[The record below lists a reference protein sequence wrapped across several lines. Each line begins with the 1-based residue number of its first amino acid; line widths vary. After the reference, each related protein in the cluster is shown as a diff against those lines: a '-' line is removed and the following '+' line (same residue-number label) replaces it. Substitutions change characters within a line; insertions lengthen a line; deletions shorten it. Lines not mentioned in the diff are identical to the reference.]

1 MSGSLVESIL
11 ANIKGVATGW
21 DQEVERRRKIT
32 EMDPV
37 ADTLEYTA
45 SELKAEVDRLEAD
58 FKHLTPEQYA
68 ASKGG
73 DVTAQTVRNWIKN
86 GELEAVKGARGW
98 LIPASAERRKRKPA
112 A

>member
-11 ANIKGVATGW
+11 ANIKGVAKGW
-21 DQEVERRRKIT
+21 TQEVERRRKIT

-45 SELKAEVDRLEAD
+45 SELDAEVERLLAD
-58 FKHLTPEQYA
+58 FQHLTPEQYA

-73 DVTAQTVRNWIKN
+73 DVTAQTVRNWIKA
-86 GELEAVKGARGW
+86 GELEAVRGPRGW
-98 LIPASAERRKRKPA
+98 LIPASAERRKRKLA
-112 A
+112 S